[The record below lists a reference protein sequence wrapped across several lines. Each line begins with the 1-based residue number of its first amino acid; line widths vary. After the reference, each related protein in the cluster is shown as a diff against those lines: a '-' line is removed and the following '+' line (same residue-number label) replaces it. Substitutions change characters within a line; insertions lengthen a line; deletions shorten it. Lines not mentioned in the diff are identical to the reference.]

1 MEIVLVLNS
10 GSSSLKYKVFD
21 MSMGAMLASG
31 VIERIGQDNA
41 WINHKVNERE
51 PVRGEHKIP
60 DHKTALEKILELLM
74 DEKKGVIRS
83 LDEIAAVGHRVLHGK
98 DVYDSAVLIDE
109 EVREKLEEFRSLGP
123 LHMPA
128 NLMGID
134 ACEELMGETPQ
145 VAVFDTAFH
154 QTMPPYAY
162 MYSLPYELY
171 QEYGIRKY
179 GFHGI
184 SHKYVSGRAAD
195 LLGQPIQHLKLLTLH
210 LGNGCSIA
218 AVQNGRCVETTMG
231 FTPLEGLTM
240 GTRCGD
246 LDPAVI
252 PVLCE
257 KLGKTPQEIDELLN
271 KQSGLLGISGAGSDM
286 RDIEA
291 ARLRGN
297 PRAQLAFE
305 IFCYR
310 IVKYIGS
317 YMAVMGGVDA
327 VIFTAGIGENMAKVR
342 SSVSQWLK
350 PMGFLIDP
358 EKNEKLPGKEG
369 IVSAPESKVKI
380 MVVPTNEE
388 LMIAQETYRLT
399 NA

>member
-21 MSMGAMLASG
+21 MSMGVMLASG
-31 VIERIGQDNA
+31 AIERIGQENA
-41 WINHKVNERE
+41 WVNHKVNERE
-51 PVRGEHKIP
+51 PVRGEDNIP
-60 DHKTALEKILELLM
+60 DHKTALEKVLKLLM
-74 DEKKGVIRS
+74 DEKKGVIKS
-83 LDEIAAVGHRVLHGK
+83 LDQITAVGHRVLHGK
-98 DVYDSAVLIDE
+98 DVYDRAVVIDQK
-109 EVREKLEEFRSLGP
+109 VREQLEEFRSLGP

-134 ACEELMGETPQ
+134 ACHELMADIPQ

-154 QTMPPYAY
+154 QTMPQYAY

-171 QEYGIRKY
+171 QKYGIRRY

-184 SHKYVSGRAAD
+184 SHKYVSSRAAEI
-195 LLGQPIQHLKLLTLH
+195 LGQPIQHLKLITLH

-218 AVQNGRCVETTMG
+218 AVQNGHCMDTTMG

-246 LDPAVI
+246 LDPAVV

-257 KLGKTPQEIDELLN
+257 KLGKTPQQIDELLN
-271 KQSGLLGISGAGSDM
+271 KESGLLGVSGVGSDM

-310 IVKYIGS
+310 VVKYIGA
-317 YMAVMGGVDA
+317 YMAVMGGVDGI
-327 VIFTAGIGENMAKVR
+327 IFTAGIGENMPKVR
-342 SSVSQWLK
+342 SSVCQWLK
-350 PMGFLIDP
+350 PLGFLIDP
-358 EKNEKLPGKEG
+358 EKNENLPGKEG
-369 IVSAPESKVKI
+369 IISKPESKVAI

-399 NA
+399 NK

>member
-21 MSMGAMLASG
+21 MSMSSMLASG
-31 VIERIGQDNA
+31 GIERIGQDNA

-51 PVRGEHKIP
+51 PVRREDKIP
-60 DHKTALEKILELLM
+60 DHKTALEKILKLLM
-74 DEKKGVIRS
+74 DEKKGVIKS

-98 DVYDSAVLIDE
+98 DVYDRAVIIDQ
-109 EVREKLEEFRSLGP
+109 EVREQLEEFRCLGP

-134 ACEELMGETPQ
+134 ACQELMGDTPQ

-154 QTMPPYAY
+154 QTMPQYAY

-171 QEYGIRKY
+171 QKYGIRKY

-184 SHKYVSGRAAD
+184 SHKYVSNRAAEI
-195 LLGQPIQHLKLLTLH
+195 LGQPIQHLKLLTLH

-257 KLGKTPQEIDELLN
+257 KLEKTPHEIDALLN
-271 KQSGLLGISGAGSDM
+271 KESGLLGISGAGSDM

-327 VIFTAGIGENMAKVR
+327 IAFTAGIGENMAKVR
-342 SSVSQWLK
+342 SHVCQWLK
-350 PMGFLIDP
+350 PMGLIIDP

-369 IVSAPESKVKI
+369 IISAPESKVTI

>member
-1 MEIVLVLNS
+1 
-10 GSSSLKYKVFD
+10 
-21 MSMGAMLASG
+21 
-31 VIERIGQDNA
+31 
-41 WINHKVNERE
+41 
-51 PVRGEHKIP
+51 
-60 DHKTALEKILELLM
+60 
-74 DEKKGVIRS
+74 
-83 LDEIAAVGHRVLHGK
+83 
-98 DVYDSAVLIDE
+98 
-109 EVREKLEEFRSLGP
+109 
-123 LHMPA
+123 MPA

-134 ACEELMGETPQ
+134 ACHELMADIPQ

-154 QTMPPYAY
+154 QTMPQYAY

-171 QEYGIRKY
+171 QKYGIRRY

-184 SHKYVSGRAAD
+184 SHKYVASRAAEI
-195 LLGQPIQHLKLLTLH
+195 LGQPIQHLKLITLH

-218 AVQNGRCVETTMG
+218 AVQNGHCMDTTMG

-246 LDPAVI
+246 LDPAVV

-257 KLGKTPQEIDELLN
+257 KLGKTPQQIDELLN
-271 KQSGLLGISGAGSDM
+271 KESGLLGVSGVGSDM

-310 IVKYIGS
+310 VVKYIGA
-317 YMAVMGGVDA
+317 YMAVMGGVDGI
-327 VIFTAGIGENMAKVR
+327 IFTAGIGENMPKVR
-342 SSVSQWLK
+342 SSVCQWLK
-350 PMGFLIDP
+350 PLGFLIDP
-358 EKNEKLPGKEG
+358 EKNENLPGKEG
-369 IVSAPESKVKI
+369 IISKPESKVAI

-399 NA
+399 NK

>member
-21 MSMGAMLASG
+21 MSMGTMLAQG
-31 VIERIGQDNA
+31 AIERIGQENA

-51 PVRGEHKIP
+51 PVRGEYKIP
-60 DHKTALEKILELLM
+60 DHKAALEKILVLLQ
-74 DEKKGVIRS
+74 DDKKGVIRG

-98 DVYDSAVLIDE
+98 DEYDSAVLIDE
-109 EVREKLEEFRSLGP
+109 DVRKKLEEFRVLGP

-134 ACEELMGETPQ
+134 ACQELMGDIPQ

-154 QTMPPYAY
+154 QTMPDYAY

-171 QEYGIRKY
+171 QDYGIRRY

-184 SHKYVSGRAAD
+184 SHKYVSLRAAEI
-195 LLGQPIQHLKLLTLH
+195 LGQPIQHLKLLTLH

-218 AVQNGRCVETTMG
+218 AVQNGQCMDTTMG

-246 LDPAVI
+246 LDPAII

-257 KLGKTPQEIDELLN
+257 QLGKTPQEIDEILN
-271 KQSGLLGISGAGSDM
+271 KESGLLGVSGAGSDM

-305 IFCYR
+305 IFCYKV
-310 IVKYIGS
+310 VKYIGS

-327 VIFTAGIGENMAKVR
+327 VVFTAGIGENMAKVR
-342 SSVSQWLK
+342 SHVSQWLK
-350 PMGFLIDP
+350 PMGMIIDQ
-358 EKNEKLPGKEG
+358 EKNQKLPGKEG
-369 IVSAPESKVKI
+369 IISAPESKVKI
-380 MVVPTNEE
+380 LVVPTNEE

>member
-1 MEIVLVLNS
+1 LEIVLVLNS

-21 MSMGAMLASG
+21 MSIGSKLASG

-51 PVRGEHKIP
+51 PVRREDKIP
-60 DHKTALEKILELLM
+60 DHKTALEKILGLLM
-74 DEKKGVIRS
+74 DEKKGVIKS
-83 LDEIAAVGHRVLHGK
+83 LDQIAAVGHRVLHGK
-98 DVYDSAVLIDE
+98 DVYDSAVIIDQ

-134 ACEELMGETPQ
+134 ACQELMGNTPQ

-154 QTMPPYAY
+154 QTMPDYAY
-162 MYSLPYELY
+162 IYSLPYELY

-184 SHKYVSGRAAD
+184 SHKYVAGRAAEI
-195 LLGQPIQHLKLLTLH
+195 LGQPIQHLKLLTLH

-218 AVQNGRCVETTMG
+218 AVQNGHCMDTTMG

-271 KQSGLLGISGAGSDM
+271 KESGLLGISGAGSDM

-305 IFCYR
+305 VFCYR

-327 VIFTAGIGENMAKVR
+327 IIFTAGIGENMAKVR
-342 SSVSQWLK
+342 SHVSQWLK
-350 PMGFLIDP
+350 PFGLIIDP
-358 EKNEKLPGKEG
+358 EKNEKLPGREG

>member
-21 MSMGAMLASG
+21 MSMGSMLVSG
-31 VIERIGQDNA
+31 SVERIGQDNA
-41 WINHKVNERE
+41 WINHKVDDRE
-51 PVRGEHKIP
+51 PLHLEGKIP
-60 DHKTALEKILELLM
+60 DHKTALEKILKLLM
-74 DEKKGVIRS
+74 DEKKGIIKS
-83 LDEIAAVGHRVLHGK
+83 LNQIMAVGHRVLHGK
-98 DVYDSAVLIDE
+98 DVYDRAVLINK
-109 EVREKLEEFRSLGP
+109 EVRDKLEELRGLGP

-134 ACEELMGETPQ
+134 ACHELMADTPQ

-162 MYSLPYELY
+162 MYSLPYEFY
-171 QEYGIRKY
+171 QNYGIRKY

-184 SHKYVSGRAAD
+184 SHKYVSARAAEI
-195 LLGQPIQHLKLLTLH
+195 LGQPIQHLKFLTLH

-218 AVQNGRCVETTMG
+218 AIQNGRCIDTTMG

-257 KLGKTPQEIDELLN
+257 KLGKTPQEIDQLLN
-271 KQSGLLGISGAGSDM
+271 KESGLLGISGAGSDM

-291 ARLRGN
+291 GRQKGN

-310 IVKYIGS
+310 IVKYIGA
-317 YMAVMGGVDA
+317 YIAVLGGADA
-327 VIFTAGIGENMAKVR
+327 IVFTAGIGENVAKVR
-342 SSVSQWLK
+342 SHVAQWLK
-350 PMGFLIDP
+350 PLGVSIDP
-358 EKNEKLPGKEG
+358 EKNEKLSGKEG
-369 IVSAPESKVKI
+369 IISKPESKVAI
-380 MVVPTNEE
+380 MIVPTNEE

>member
-21 MSMGAMLASG
+21 MSIGSKLASG

-51 PVRGEHKIP
+51 PVRREDKIP
-60 DHKTALEKILELLM
+60 DHKTALEKILGLLM
-74 DEKKGVIRS
+74 DEKKGVIKS
-83 LDEIAAVGHRVLHGK
+83 LDQIAAVGHRVLHGK
-98 DVYDSAVLIDE
+98 DVYDSAVIIDQ

-134 ACEELMGETPQ
+134 ACQELMGNTPQ

-154 QTMPPYAY
+154 QTMPDYAY
-162 MYSLPYELY
+162 IYSLPYELY

-184 SHKYVSGRAAD
+184 SHKYVAGRAAEI
-195 LLGQPIQHLKLLTLH
+195 LGQPIQHLKLLTLH

-218 AVQNGRCVETTMG
+218 AVQNGHCMDTTMG

-271 KQSGLLGISGAGSDM
+271 KESGLLGISGAGSDM

-305 IFCYR
+305 VFCYR

-327 VIFTAGIGENMAKVR
+327 IIFTAGIGENMAKVR
-342 SSVSQWLK
+342 SHVSQWLK
-350 PMGFLIDP
+350 PFGLIIDP
-358 EKNEKLPGKEG
+358 EKNEKLPGREG